1 MRIVDHLVDRELL
14 MTPPMQG
21 IRELT
26 EAELDLVT
34 GGDKPNASGFVGN
47 SGKKNANL
55 STRPNDGP
63 GAYTPGDH

>member
-1 MRIVDHLVDRELL
+1 

-21 IRELT
+21 TRELT